1 MNRAKNKEGL
11 RFMEQIL
18 ISVFA
23 GFILIAACYFG
34 RRIEQ
39 DSLEPQEID
48 SRAYP
53 ASRFYIHPYG
63 SGASV
68 RWGSFLMLLAV

>member
-1 MNRAKNKEGL
+1 
-11 RFMEQIL
+11 MEQVL

-23 GFILIAACYFG
+23 GFILIAACYLG

-48 SRAYP
+48 S
-53 ASRFYIHPYG
+53 
-63 SGASV
+63 
-68 RWGSFLMLLAV
+68 

>member
-23 GFILIAACYFG
+23 GFILIAACYFSC
-34 RRIEQ
+34 RIEQ

-48 SRAYP
+48 S
-53 ASRFYIHPYG
+53 
-63 SGASV
+63 
-68 RWGSFLMLLAV
+68 